1 MVKRSARS
9 RRVVPGAALLAIV
22 LLTASPAGRA
32 GAQRS
37 LYDRL
42 GGAPVVQAV
51 AAEVIDVVAARHD
64 LGRSF
69 ADTNLERIKRLLAEQ
84 ICSVAAGP
92 CHYSGDSMREVHAGH
107 QISEAEFYGMVEV
120 LRDSLRRHGVHL
132 RERNELL
139 ALLAPMERDIVES
152 PHPPAL
158 AAK

>member
-1 MVKRSARS
+1 M
-9 RRVVPGAALLAIV
+9 ALL
-22 LLTASPAGRA
+22 LASPPGVA

-37 LYDRL
+37 LYDRM
-42 GGAPVVQAV
+42 GGASVVQAV
-51 AAEVIDVVAARHD
+51 AGEVIDVVVARHD

-120 LRDSLRRHGVHL
+120 LRDSLRHHGVPL

-139 ALLAPMERDIVES
+139 ALLAPMQRDIVEPVRS
-152 PHPPAL
+152 PAR
-158 AAK
+158 AVR